1 MDAITQWKTQA
12 RKFTTN
18 YKVKVVF
25 CLYECIVTKIVPR
38 ECPVDEPTEGLYD
51 IIIGRGLLMTIGLYC
66 KLSENVISVVDE
78 PYEGCTAY
86 ILL

>member
-1 MDAITQWKTQA
+1 MDAVTQWKTQD

-25 CLYECIVTKIVPR
+25 YLYECIVTKIVPR
-38 ECPVDEPTEGLYD
+38 GCPADESTEGGYD
-51 IIIGRGLLMTIGLYC
+51 IIIRRGLLMDLGLYC
-66 KLSENVISVVDE
+66 KLSENVIAVVDE